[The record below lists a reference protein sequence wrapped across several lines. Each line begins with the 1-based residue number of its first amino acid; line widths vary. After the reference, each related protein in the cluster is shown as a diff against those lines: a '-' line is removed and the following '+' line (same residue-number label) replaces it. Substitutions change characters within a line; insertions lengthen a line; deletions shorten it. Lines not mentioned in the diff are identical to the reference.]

1 MRLFLLVFILFQI
14 GCESNRFENWN
25 EMKNKITEQ
34 ESEIELLK
42 ELVSQKNDNYSQL
55 KEDINSLNKKIDT
68 KSQRSDKEIES
79 RLYAI
84 PFIPKIDKI
93 DLSRLIGEK
102 IGLYE
107 VELINIEDLE
117 FTEIDYFID
126 FQLTLSTKSLNSN
139 NVSQNGLVSYYQYSK
154 PEKGII
160 NSTSSKLIVDGESP
174 YVFLEGNELYQISGK
189 LVLKIS
195 GKFK

>member
-1 MRLFLLVFILFQI
+1 M
-14 GCESNRFENWN
+14 G
-25 EMKNKITEQ
+25 
-34 ESEIELLK
+34 
-42 ELVSQKNDNYSQL
+42 
-55 KEDINSLNKKIDT
+55 KKVG
-68 KSQRSDKEIES
+68 S
-79 RLYAI
+79 
-84 PFIPKIDKI
+84 
-93 DLSRLIGEK
+93 
-102 IGLYE
+102 YE

-126 FQLTLSTKSLNSN
+126 FQLTLSTKLLNSN

-154 PEKGII
+154 PQKGII
-160 NSTSSKLIVDGESP
+160 NSTSSKLMVDAQSP